1 MLTAESRYA
10 ITDELYDAFELRAA
24 KSLAPFGVHD
34 DDHVSDIAAALL
46 AEHPRWLTVGLTE
59 LRRVVAE
66 FREVDPA
73 IFEAAPATRAELEQL
88 IFAGMKHVILDAE
101 NRRAAARSAARKADL
116 QGETGRRRAAY
127 PYRRQAANVAL
138 VEVRKR
144 AAVVND
150 REARDAAR
158 R

>member
-1 MLTAESRYA
+1 MLTAESRHA
-10 ITDELYDAFELRAA
+10 ITDELFDAFELRAA
-24 KSLAPFGVHD
+24 KALAPFGVHD

-73 IFEAAPATRAELEQL
+73 IFEAAPATRAELDQV
-88 IFAGMKHVILDAE
+88 IFDGLKHVILDAVD
-101 NRRAAARSAARKADL
+101 RRTAARSAARKADL

-127 PYRRQAANVAL
+127 PYRRQAADVVL
-138 VEVRKR
+138 TDVRR
-144 AAVVND
+144 RVAAVGET
-150 REARDAAR
+150 EARGATA
-158 R
+158 